1 MKRAL
6 ISLLLASLPGVVLA
20 DAQGDEIA
28 RLKAQ
33 LNALQSRMD
42 AMQKAGGI
50 KSVKSKSAAAAT
62 TAPAASAQAVAS
74 DDPAPA
80 VISADDIAEMKQQL
94 ASMQLKVDSL
104 QTASTEGPLAG
115 LSVTGYLDPTYI
127 YNRNANSSSF
137 QFVNHNSAYNY
148 DTSTIGDVYLD
159 IKKTFGV
166 GPTAPSV
173 EFSIMPNRG
182 NGNTLLANDKGAIG
196 NNIINTAQITYPL
209 SDTTQ
214 VVAGL
219 ISSYGGYEVQQSN
232 QTLAI
237 THNLLYDFSDPGSY
251 VGAGV
256 YWSHGQWAVKS
267 FIGNEQY
274 RTRGS
279 SVQTGSDPNNN
290 NPLFKSNNSPT
301 VTARV
306 DYTWSSALDIGGSF
320 NVGRQTLVTGS
331 AAANANGVVSNG
343 CQSGNTGFG
352 YQCSSK
358 DPFSRYYFTEVDF
371 AYQLPDAQ
379 LNAEVDY
386 GNQKNAAWNGGD
398 AVWYGVS
405 LQAHQ
410 KWTTELLGRMG
421 VTFRY
426 DYLDDSKNGGG
437 GGGIVLGSQGYDGS
451 NGFGID
457 FACLANSSSNGSE
470 CKGAN
475 RQALA
480 AALLFYPIDQLIV
493 KMEYRHDWANHDVFV
508 KHNGSFT
515 KTNDVVGAS
524 MVYTF

>member
-20 DAQGDEIA
+20 DSQGDEIA

-42 AMQKAGGI
+42 AMQKAAGN
-50 KSVKSKSAAAAT
+50 KSAKKKGDAPAAAVAADPV
-62 TAPAASAQAVAS
+62 APAASAQAVAA
-74 DDPAPA
+74 DDAAPA
-80 VISADDIAEMKQQL
+80 LSAEDLAEMKQQL
-94 ASMQLKVDSL
+94 ASMQLKVDAL
-104 QTASTEGPLAG
+104 HTASTEGPLAG
-115 LSVTGYLDPTYI
+115 LSVTGYLDPTYM
-127 YNRNANSSSF
+127 YNRNANSGSF
-137 QFVNHNSAYNY
+137 QFVNHNKAYTY

-182 NGNTLLANDKGAIG
+182 NGNTLLVDDKGNTG
-196 NNIINTAQITYPL
+196 NNIINTAQISYPL
-209 SDTTQ
+209 SDTTTI
-214 VVAGL
+214 VAGL
-219 ISSYGGYEVQQSN
+219 ISSFGGYDVQQSN
-232 QTLAI
+232 QTLSI

-256 YWSHGQWAVKS
+256 NWSHGQWTVKT
-267 FIGNEQY
+267 FLGNEQY

-279 SVQTGSDPNNN
+279 SVQTSSDPNNG
-290 NPLFKSNNSPT
+290 NPVTKSNNTPT
-301 VTARV
+301 LTARV
-306 DYTWSSALDIGGSF
+306 DYQYSSPLDIGGSF
-320 NVGRQTLVTGS
+320 NVGRQTLPTGGS
-331 AAANANGVVSNG
+331 
-343 CQSGNTGFG
+343 CQTGAFG
-352 YQCSSK
+352 YQCSSS
-358 DPFSRYYFTEVDF
+358 DPFSNYYFTEADLTYV
-371 AYQLPDAQ
+371 LPDAQ

-386 GNQKNAAWNGGD
+386 GNQKKAAWNGGD
-398 AVWYGVS
+398 ATWYGVS
-405 LQAHQ
+405 LQANQ

-437 GGGIVLGSQGYDGS
+437 GGGIALGSQGRDPL

-457 FACLANSSSNGSE
+457 PVCLANSSSNGSE

-475 RQALA
+475 RQSLA

-493 KMEYRHDWANHDVFV
+493 KMEYRHDWANNDVFV

>member
-1 MKRAL
+1 M
-6 ISLLLASLPGVVLA
+6 LASLPGVVLA

-42 AMQKAGGI
+42 AMQKAAGSQPAKTKAKGT
-50 KSVKSKSAAAAT
+50 AAAEA
-62 TAPAASAQAVAS
+62 APAASAQAA
-74 DDPAPA
+74 A
-80 VISADDIAEMKQQL
+80 ADDAAPVLTAEDVAEMKQQL
-94 ASMQLKVDSL
+94 ASMSLKVDAL

-115 LSVTGYLDPTYI
+115 LSVTGYLDPAYI
-127 YNRNANSSSF
+127 YNRNANSGSF
-137 QFVNHNSAYNY
+137 QFVNHNSAYTY

-182 NGNTLLANDKGAIG
+182 NGNTLLANDNGTVG
-196 NNIINTAQITYPL
+196 NNIINTAQINYPL
-209 SDTTQ
+209 SDQYT

-219 ISSYGGYEVQQSN
+219 ISSFGGYDVQQSN

-237 THNLLYDFSDPGSY
+237 TPDLLYDFSDPGSY

-256 YWSHGQWAVKS
+256 NWSHNQWTVKT

-279 SVQTGSDPNNN
+279 TVQTGSDPNNN
-290 NPLFKSNNSPT
+290 NPLYKTNNTPT

-306 DYTWSSALDIGGSF
+306 DYQYSSPLDIGWSF
-320 NVGRQTLVTGS
+320 NAGRQTLATSS
-331 AAANANGVVSNG
+331 ATVNANGVVSNG

-352 YQCSSK
+352 YQCSSSN
-358 DPFSRYYFTEVDF
+358 PFSNYFFTEADF
-371 AYQLPDAQ
+371 TYLLPDAQ

-386 GNQKNAAWNGGD
+386 GTQKDAAWNGGD
-398 AVWYGVS
+398 AVWYGAS

-426 DYLDDSKNGGG
+426 DYLNDSKNGGG
-437 GGGIVLGSQGYDGS
+437 GGGIVLGSQGYDGN
-451 NGFGID
+451 NGFGISYS
-457 FACLANSSSNGSE
+457 CLANSTTNGSE

-475 RQALA
+475 RQSLA
-480 AALLFYPIDQLIV
+480 AALLFYPIDQLII
-493 KMEYRHDWANHDVFV
+493 KMEYRHDWANNDVFV
-508 KHNGSFT
+508 KHDGSFT
-515 KTNDVVGAS
+515 KTNDVVGAT
-524 MVYTF
+524 MVYSF